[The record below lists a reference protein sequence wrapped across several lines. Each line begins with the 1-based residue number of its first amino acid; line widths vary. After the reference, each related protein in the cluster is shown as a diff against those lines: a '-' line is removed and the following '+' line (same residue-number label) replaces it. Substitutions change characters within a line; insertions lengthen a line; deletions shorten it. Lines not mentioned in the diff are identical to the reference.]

1 MPSYESKLFQNNACL
16 NHHRFIS
23 FKGESVI
30 TISSGSD
37 ISDNDSQTPS
47 TSRDSGPSAIT
58 NRDRPIVISDSNV
71 PQITHTI
78 EEEDDGSDE
87 AITVSRETDAGSV
100 FGDTSAPINSNV
112 RRHDLLTVSFDSS
125 LGKLSQMD
133 IPSFN
138 SLSEK
143 SNQIISPYESVLNVP
158 VEAEVMC
165 ASQTIQSTVNLT
177 LEENTERN
185 NASETGDALHAA
197 SKRPEVS
204 DTCTNGTDN
213 APSDPKAPFNH
224 KLSSDDSKVANSITK
239 DVAIVTS
246 PTEERIALS
255 SVEVAVCSA
264 TVPEKSNSGPCLG
277 KSSAAEGSCRPEAQT
292 TQAEKNDQSDKNTI
306 ELHDSPESKS
316 GSPDVHDKQ
325 IPLQSPVTLTSIS
338 RQDDVASK
346 QQPSVSKVLETSRGK
361 HAANSSQAK
370 VTGESKARDLPN
382 RPRKQIPESSE
393 YMEEYTYGIMNTPV
407 LSPRRNIDHTSARTH
422 HTISA
427 TSLTSASTESVHSQ
441 SFEPLDADDE
451 ASDEKSTILKCIT
464 DNSFL
469 EFLITEGLELDACS
483 KKSVVEVVVA
493 QYNNKLDKV
502 ESTIPKLA
510 AQLRETE
517 SNITQQKEKVKQ
529 LQEEIEFVKEEI
541 VKNENLFQDF
551 TTEQQGLSKQRKA
564 LKRKVAR
571 CERTMTKLLGKAKKP
586 RVE

>member
-1 MPSYESKLFQNNACL
+1 M
-16 NHHRFIS
+16 
-23 FKGESVI
+23 
-30 TISSGSD
+30 
-37 ISDNDSQTPS
+37 
-47 TSRDSGPSAIT
+47 
-58 NRDRPIVISDSNV
+58 
-71 PQITHTI
+71 
-78 EEEDDGSDE
+78 
-87 AITVSRETDAGSV
+87 
-100 FGDTSAPINSNV
+100 
-112 RRHDLLTVSFDSS
+112 
-125 LGKLSQMD
+125 
-133 IPSFN
+133 
-138 SLSEK
+138 
-143 SNQIISPYESVLNVP
+143 
-158 VEAEVMC
+158 
-165 ASQTIQSTVNLT
+165 
-177 LEENTERN
+177 
-185 NASETGDALHAA
+185 
-197 SKRPEVS
+197 
-204 DTCTNGTDN
+204 
-213 APSDPKAPFNH
+213 
-224 KLSSDDSKVANSITK
+224 
-239 DVAIVTS
+239 
-246 PTEERIALS
+246 
-255 SVEVAVCSA
+255 
-264 TVPEKSNSGPCLG
+264 
-277 KSSAAEGSCRPEAQT
+277 
-292 TQAEKNDQSDKNTI
+292 
-306 ELHDSPESKS
+306 
-316 GSPDVHDKQ
+316 HDKQ

-361 HAANSSQAK
+361 QAANSSQAK

-393 YMEEYTYGIMNTPV
+393 YTEEYTYGIMNTPV
-407 LSPRRNIDHTSARTH
+407 LSPRRNIDHTSVRTH

-427 TSLTSASTESVHSQ
+427 TSLTSASTESVHFQ

-483 KKSVVEVVVA
+483 KKGVVEVVIA

-529 LQEEIEFVKEEI
+529 LQEEIEFVKGEI

-564 LKRKVAR
+564 LKRKVAH